1 MPAETT
7 ADREP
12 LSKLLYR
19 GTTAA
24 HQAAEQTPYM
34 LALFQGTLPKEDYGR
49 WLVRFHFVYAALEE
63 TSEAL
68 RGDSAVGGLRLPELD
83 RTEAIERDL
92 AHFYGRSWRDELA
105 SSPGTD
111 AYVARLRHVRDEW
124 PLGLVPHHWIRYAGY
139 LHGGATLAKMLTTT
153 YGLPEGE
160 GMRFYDFAAIPDRTA
175 FIGEYHA
182 RMNAVPVGP
191 DDIAAL
197 IAEGNRAFEA
207 NTAITTELGAEAGLS

>member
-12 LSKLLYR
+12 LSKLLYQ
-19 GTTAA
+19 GTTEA

-34 LALFQGTLPKEDYGR
+34 LAMFQGKLPKEDYSR
-49 WLVRFHFVYAALEE
+49 WLVRFHFVYSALEE
-63 TSEAL
+63 TAEAL
-68 RGDSAVGGLRLPELD
+68 RGDPAVGGLYLPELN

-92 AHFYGRSWRDELA
+92 AYFYGTDWRAELTP
-105 SSPGTD
+105 SPGTD
-111 AYVARLRHVRDEW
+111 AYVARLRHVREEW

-160 GMRFYDFAAIPDRTA
+160 GMRFYDFAGIPDRTA
-175 FIGEYHA
+175 FIGDYHT
-182 RMNAVPVGP
+182 RMNAVPVKAE
-191 DDIAAL
+191 DVDAL
-197 IAEGNRAFEA
+197 VAEGTRAFEA
-207 NTAITTELGAEAGLS
+207 NTAITTELGAESGLS

>member
-12 LSKLLYR
+12 LSRLLYQ

-34 LALFQGTLPKEDYGR
+34 LAMFQGRLTREAYSR
-49 WLVRFHFVYAALEE
+49 WLVRFHFVYSALEA

-68 RGDSAVGGLRLPELD
+68 RDDPAVGRLRLPELD

-92 AHFYGRSWRDELA
+92 AYFHGRDWRAEL
-105 SSPGTD
+105 SPSPGTD
-111 AYVARLRHVRDEW
+111 AYVARLRHVREEW

-139 LHGGATLAKMLTTT
+139 LHGGATLAKMLTAT

-160 GMRFYDFAAIPDRTA
+160 GMRFYDFAGIEDRPA
-175 FIGEYHA
+175 FIPGYHD
-182 RMNAVPVGP
+182 RMNAVPTGPEDVG
-191 DDIAAL
+191 AL
-197 IAEGNRAFEA
+197 VAEGTRAFEA
-207 NTAITTELGAEAGLS
+207 NTAITIELGDEAGLA